1 MEEIV
6 STEEKKTTRSFKI
19 YNFNEAYVIPE
30 YALNKT
36 HHFIEWGAN
45 NVYPIYLLNLYN
57 NYGSTTHK
65 AIINKKIKLST
76 GYGFAEILDQ
86 NLLQYV
92 KKNKLEKFMRQISA
106 DFELF
111 NGFCFEVIWN
121 REGTSFDVH
130 YVPIHKIRR
139 GVHNEDVDFDHYWF
153 CNNWALF
160 KKDEYKPELIR
171 AYDPNVRIGRQ
182 LYYYIEENP
191 VADNIYPQPSYS
203 TGLNYVELDY
213 EISKFHLNSVK
224 QGFAPSFVLNFATG
238 IPSLDE
244 QDEFMREWK
253 RNYQGSGN
261 AGKIIITYS
270 DGGDQK
276 PELIPIEANSSDER
290 FVILQDMVEKN
301 IVMTHEIPPQLVV
314 LTPGKLGSTTERN
327 ELLSEFQ
334 SYYITPRQEQ
344 LEEVINTVLKP
355 LGFTEQLV
363 LKEYKDENIQ
373 DDIQQR
379 EKEDIQGILLVQ
391 QSVASGIT
399 SYESAIEMM
408 KLLYGFTEEEA
419 KLIIGQPKTTTP
431 IIETTKNYI

>member
-6 STEEKKTTRSFKI
+6 STEENKTTRSFKI

-30 YALNKT
+30 YTLNKT
-36 HHFIEWGAN
+36 HHFIEWGTN

-76 GYGFAEILDQ
+76 GYGFAEILDP

-92 KKNKLEKFMRQISA
+92 KKNKLEKFTRQISA

-160 KKDEYKPELIR
+160 KKDEFKPELIR

-182 LYYYIEENP
+182 LYYYIEDNP

-203 TGLNYVELDY
+203 TGLNYIELDY

-238 IPSLDE
+238 IPTLDE

-314 LTPGKLGSTTERN
+314 LTPGKLGSTSERN

-344 LEEVINTVLKP
+344 LEEVLNSILKP
-355 LGFTEQLV
+355 LGFTEELV

-399 SYESAIEMM
+399 SYESAIQMM
-408 KLLYGFTEEEA
+408 ILLYGFTDEEA
-419 KLIIGQPKTTTP
+419 RSIIGQPKTATP
-431 IIETTKNYI
+431 ITDTTKNYI